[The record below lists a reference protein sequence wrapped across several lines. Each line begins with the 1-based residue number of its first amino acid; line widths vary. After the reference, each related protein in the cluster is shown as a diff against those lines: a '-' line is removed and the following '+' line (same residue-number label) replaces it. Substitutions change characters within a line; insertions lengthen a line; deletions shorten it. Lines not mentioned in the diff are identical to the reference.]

1 MKLKFHDPVQQTV
14 PDAMHTVK
22 DAIEHFFYLIV
33 GRDDSKKVKAS
44 EVELQRF
51 GASSNTST
59 IPYVIN
65 KEQKKQANMRA
76 CSVVCPQHTDFVS
89 HAFFGKTHFKSHDWK
104 QVLLICIRV
113 SLYYWLMFYIL

>member
-59 IPYVIN
+59 ITRSARLDIN
-65 KEQKKQANMRA
+65 
-76 CSVVCPQHTDFVS
+76 
-89 HAFFGKTHFKSHDWK
+89 
-104 QVLLICIRV
+104 
-113 SLYYWLMFYIL
+113 